1 MSADPHL
8 LSGQIHIE
16 QLEVFAR
23 IGVPDAERAAPQRL
37 IANVT
42 VWPACDL
49 RDLNDEISRTVNYS
63 SLCAETK
70 KFVVENSCKL
80 VETLTCEL
88 ARHLL
93 KSFAIRQI
101 TLELRKFAL
110 PDAQYASVT
119 VTRSAAEE

>member
-1 MSADPHL
+1 MPADPYPA
-8 LSGQIHIE
+8 SGQIHIE

-37 IANVT
+37 IANIT
-42 VWPACDL
+42 LSPACDL
-49 RDLNDEISRTVNYS
+49 RDLNDDISRTVNYS
-63 SLCAETK
+63 TLCAETK
-70 KFVVENSCKL
+70 KFVAEGSHKL
-80 VETLTCEL
+80 LETLTYDL

-93 KSFAIRQI
+93 KTFAVRQI